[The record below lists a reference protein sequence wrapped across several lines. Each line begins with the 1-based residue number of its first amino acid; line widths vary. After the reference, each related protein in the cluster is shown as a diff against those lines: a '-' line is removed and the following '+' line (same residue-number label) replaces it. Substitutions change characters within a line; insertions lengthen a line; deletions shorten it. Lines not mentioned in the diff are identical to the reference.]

1 MKNNSAVGRGH
12 YGEMNFCKKV
22 LVFECGA
29 LYRDDYLADSE
40 RDISGMKS

>member
-12 YGEMNFCKKV
+12 RGEMNFCKKR

-29 LYRDDYLADSE
+29 LYRDEYLADSE
-40 RDISGMKS
+40 WDISGTKS